1 VARTSGSSNFTGRH
15 PIILWVECPFNNSS
29 LTALIVLSRYYGPFR
44 EMSDYGPQY
53 CDVRNPDARAK
64 HKAVSC
70 PDKILTAFCQLGALR
85 LRARRCLI
93 FFFDVN
99 HAYIMAEATQTLSLE
114 DDTIHEPGD
123 EVWMGHSVI
132 PRDVACCETTVN
144 LPSFPISAAADSDIK
159 KSAFVVNDLTKHPDL
174 STRPYVTGFPNG
186 RFYAGVPI
194 TTPSG
199 INIGAYCI
207 LDDKVRDG
215 VSDKDLVFLR
225 DMSKTVMTHL
235 EAVRALAERQ
245 QTNRMV
251 AGLGDFV
258 RGGASDAGRTAP
270 SATHTPPKEV
280 GVEAQNTHAVE
291 YRLPDAL
298 VDATGT
304 PATPSSQSLTDYF
317 VIQHQPSPLASHA
330 EVLKKDVV
338 SLRQSSEYGGIS
350 SSNHQKHG
358 LPDRLVRTDSGSV
371 PSFTASPME
380 NSTVRPL
387 PRPRENAD
395 DPKSTYQRAA
405 ETLCQS
411 LNIDGVAF
419 LDASVRVFG
428 GLSNDQNAE
437 SFEGSTAESGDSTGN
452 FSHSESAAE
461 PRVKRA
467 RVCQVLGCAQTVRDD
482 MLEMKHPKNL
492 PPKKLTEVFLR
503 KLMNR
508 HPHGKVWT
516 FDEDLKTHSEDG
528 FSSDESGAGI
538 DAAAA
543 LSPSVQQR
551 KATRRDRKSDG
562 ETLQAAFPGAR
573 CIALS
578 GIWDYTRK
586 RWAVAGLYWTLDPF
600 RTIAKET
607 EMKFVAAF
615 CDIIVAETKRL
626 EVVGTDKA
634 KSDFISSISH
644 ELRSP
649 LHGILG
655 SCELLSDRGLDDTA
669 MTFLEQIDSCG
680 RTLLEIIEHLLD
692 FANIKSQRLRKGS
705 VKSSKISR
713 KFLSSTGSSST
724 DDLEALQKSVALD
737 ALTEDT
743 IISSIYSFYYGQRV
757 HKHTNPSVILDI
769 DRSDGKAWTCSLAT
783 GGWKRICIN
792 LVTNAL
798 KYTPS
803 GFIRV
808 SLKQEPKPGSRRRF
822 NALLTVSDT
831 GIGMS
836 KQFQSDRLFHDFAQ
850 EDTLSD
856 GLGLGLHMVS
866 RIVYAMGGKI
876 EVVSNGKG
884 TGTCVTVLVPLEHSQ
899 NSSHRSDSWD
909 KEIVTSPNVFGVLK
923 VGLVTGTDV
932 STDLENSSTTALSS
946 LAIASVENNLKFM
959 GVQSERCK
967 WQSVSSYDLIIVM
980 EAELAGCLATLRNSN
995 AADDRYAKNADG
1007 LPPVL
1012 VICNHNPSARI
1023 LRDLWTTDDL
1033 RSYVTMEHVA
1043 LPCGIK
1049 QISQAIS
1056 SALRQHEKRKMAG
1069 LDMVEVYQESRRESL
1084 ADGVALRDIGTNS
1097 QPQLRSFAP
1106 VWATTDIT
1114 FVEQAWTDST
1124 WSTYKSAHVLP
1135 VQSSPAEAQLSS
1147 SSNRR
1152 ISAPQADLDSQSAR
1166 ILGPGTPSTEVTSAL
1181 GLPTQIPILLL
1192 VDDNNINLKLLSTFA
1207 KKYKYSHILA
1217 ENGQL
1222 ALDAF
1227 ENAHRNLSS
1236 CNSNEAQNVG
1246 TVRTGMPN
1254 TIIMDINM
1262 PVMDGYEAVQRIRIY
1277 EKKHRLT
1284 ASKIIAVTALQSEA
1298 ARTEAIGSGFDMF
1311 LSKPLKLKDLAKL
1324 IEVC

>member
-1 VARTSGSSNFTGRH
+1 
-15 PIILWVECPFNNSS
+15 
-29 LTALIVLSRYYGPFR
+29 
-44 EMSDYGPQY
+44 
-53 CDVRNPDARAK
+53 
-64 HKAVSC
+64 
-70 PDKILTAFCQLGALR
+70 
-85 LRARRCLI
+85 
-93 FFFDVN
+93 
-99 HAYIMAEATQTLSLE
+99 MAEATQTLSLE

-123 EVWMGHSVI
+123 EVWMGHSII

-159 KSAFVVNDLTKHPDL
+159 KSA
-174 STRPYVTGFPNG
+174 PYVTGFPNG

-199 INIGAYCI
+199 IDIGAYCI

-215 VSDKDLVFLR
+215 VSDKDLIFLR

-251 AGLGDFV
+251 GGLGDFV

-270 SATHTPPKEV
+270 SATNTPPKEV
-280 GVEAQNTHAVE
+280 GVEAQNPHAVE

-304 PATPSSQSLTDYF
+304 PATPSSA
-317 VIQHQPSPLASHA
+317 V
-330 EVLKKDVV
+330 
-338 SLRQSSEYGGIS
+338 
-350 SSNHQKHG
+350 
-358 LPDRLVRTDSGSV
+358 
-371 PSFTASPME
+371 
-380 NSTVRPL
+380 
-387 PRPRENAD
+387 
-395 DPKSTYQRAA
+395 STYQRAA
-405 ETLCQS
+405 EILCQS

-419 LDASVRVFG
+419 LDTSVRVFG

-437 SFEGSTAESGDSTGN
+437 SVEGSTAESGDSTGT

-467 RVCQVLGCAQTVRDD
+467 RVCQVLGCAQTVRND
-482 MLEMKHPKNL
+482 MLEMNHPKNL

-508 HPHGKVWT
+508 NPHGKIWT
-516 FDEDLKTHSEDG
+516 FDEGLKTHSEDG

-543 LSPSVQQR
+543 LSPSVKQR
-551 KATRRDRKSDG
+551 KAIRRDRKSDG
-562 ETLQAAFPGAR
+562 EILQAAFPGAR

-586 RWAVAGLYWTLDPF
+586 RWVVAGLYWTLDPF
-600 RTIAKET
+600 RTIVKET
-607 EMKFVAAF
+607 EMQFVAAF

-692 FANIKSQRLRKGS
+692 FANIKSQRLRNGS
-705 VKSSKISR
+705 VKSSTMSR
-713 KFLSSTGSSST
+713 KFLPSTGSSSA

-743 IISSIYSFYYGQRV
+743 IVSSIYSFYYGQRV
-757 HKHTNPSVILDI
+757 HKHTHPSVILDI

-836 KQFQSDRLFHDFAQ
+836 KQFQSDRL
-850 EDTLSD
+850 
-856 GLGLGLHMVS
+856 GLHMVS

-884 TGTCVTVLVPLEHSQ
+884 TGTCVTVLVPFEHSQ

-909 KEIVTSPNVFGVLK
+909 KEIVTFPNVFGVLK

-932 STDLENSSTTALSS
+932 SADLENSPTTALSS

-980 EAELAGCLATLRNSN
+980 EAELAGCLATLRNSS
-995 AADDRYAKNADG
+995 AADDRHAKSADG
-1007 LPPVL
+1007 LAPVL

-1033 RSYVTMEHVA
+1033 RSYVTMEHIA

-1056 SALRQHEKRKMAG
+1056 SVLRQHEKRKMAG

-1097 QPQLRSFAP
+1097 QPQLPSFAP

-1114 FVEQAWTDST
+1114 FVEQGWADST

-1135 VQSSPAEAQLSS
+1135 VQSSPAEAQLFSS
-1147 SSNRR
+1147 SSRR
-1152 ISAPQADLDSQSAR
+1152 TSAPQADLDSQSAQ
-1166 ILGPGTPSTEVTSAL
+1166 ILRPGTPSTEVTSAL
-1181 GLPTQIPILLL
+1181 GLLTQIPILLL
-1192 VDDNNINLKLLSTFA
+1192 VDDNNINLRLLSTFA

-1236 CNSNEAQNVG
+1236 SNSNEAQNVR

-1298 ARTEAIGSGFDMF
+1298 ARAEAIGSGFDMF

>member
-1 VARTSGSSNFTGRH
+1 
-15 PIILWVECPFNNSS
+15 
-29 LTALIVLSRYYGPFR
+29 
-44 EMSDYGPQY
+44 
-53 CDVRNPDARAK
+53 
-64 HKAVSC
+64 
-70 PDKILTAFCQLGALR
+70 
-85 LRARRCLI
+85 
-93 FFFDVN
+93 
-99 HAYIMAEATQTLSLE
+99 MAEATQTLSLE

-132 PRDVACCETTVN
+132 PRDVACCETTVK

-215 VSDKDLVFLR
+215 VSDKDLIFLR

-251 AGLGDFV
+251 GGLGDFV
-258 RGGASDAGRTAP
+258 RGGASDAGCTAP
-270 SATHTPPKEV
+270 SATNIPPKEV
-280 GVEAQNTHAVE
+280 GVEAQNTHVVE

-298 VDATGT
+298 VDATET

-330 EVLKKDVV
+330 EVLEKDAV
-338 SLRQSSEYGGIS
+338 SLRQSSEYSGIS
-350 SSNHQKHG
+350 SANHQKHG
-358 LPDRLVRTDSGSV
+358 LPDRLVQTDSGSV

-380 NSTVRPL
+380 NSTVGPL

-437 SFEGSTAESGDSTGN
+437 SVEGSTAESGDSTGN

-467 RVCQVLGCAQTVRDD
+467 RVCQVLGCAQA
-482 MLEMKHPKNL
+482 
-492 PPKKLTEVFLR
+492 
-503 KLMNR
+503 
-508 HPHGKVWT
+508 T

-562 ETLQAAFPGAR
+562 EILLAAFPGAR

-713 KFLSSTGSSST
+713 KFLPPTGSSSA

-743 IISSIYSFYYGQRV
+743 INSSIYSIYYGQRV
-757 HKHTNPSVILDI
+757 HKHTHPSVILDI
-769 DRSDGKAWTCSLAT
+769 HRSDGKAWTCSLAT

-836 KQFQSDRLFHDFAQ
+836 KKFQSDRLFHDFAQ

-876 EVVSNGKG
+876 EVVSNGRG
-884 TGTCVTVLVPLEHSQ
+884 IGTCVTVLVPLEHSQ

-932 STDLENSSTTALSS
+932 SADLENSSTTALTS
-946 LAIASVENNLKFM
+946 LAIASVENNLKFT

-980 EAELAGCLATLRNSN
+980 EAELAGCLATLRNSS
-995 AADDRYAKNADG
+995 AADDHYAKNADG
-1007 LPPVL
+1007 LAPIL

-1023 LRDLWTTDDL
+1023 LRDLWATDDL

-1049 QISQAIS
+1049 QITQAIS

-1069 LDMVEVYQESRRESL
+1069 LDMVEVYQESRRESS
-1084 ADGVALRDIGTNS
+1084 ADVVALHDIGTNS
-1097 QPQLRSFAP
+1097 QPQLQSFVP

-1114 FVEQAWTDST
+1114 VHMCFQ
-1124 WSTYKSAHVLP
+1124 Y
-1135 VQSSPAEAQLSS
+1135 
-1147 SSNRR
+1147 NRR
-1152 ISAPQADLDSQSAR
+1152 QQKLSFSPHRAVAYRPQADLDSQSAH

-1181 GLPTQIPILLL
+1181 RLPTQIPILLL

-1217 ENGQL
+1217 QNGQL

-1236 CNSNEAQNVG
+1236 CNSNEAQNVR

-1277 EKKHRLT
+1277 EKKHRLA

-1298 ARTEAIGSGFDMF
+1298 ARAEAIGSGFDMF

>member
-1 VARTSGSSNFTGRH
+1 
-15 PIILWVECPFNNSS
+15 
-29 LTALIVLSRYYGPFR
+29 
-44 EMSDYGPQY
+44 
-53 CDVRNPDARAK
+53 
-64 HKAVSC
+64 
-70 PDKILTAFCQLGALR
+70 
-85 LRARRCLI
+85 LI

-114 DDTIHEPGD
+114 DDAIHEPGD

-144 LPSFPISAAADSDIK
+144 LPSLPISAAADSDIK

-174 STRPYVTGFPNG
+174 STRPYVTSFPNG

-194 TTPSG
+194 TTASG
-199 INIGAYCI
+199 TNIGAYCI
-207 LDDKVRDG
+207 LDDKVREG
-215 VSDKDLVFLR
+215 VSDKDLIFLR

-245 QTNRMV
+245 QNNRMV

-258 RGGASDAGRTAP
+258 RGAASDAGRTAP
-270 SATHTPPKEV
+270 SATNTLPKEV
-280 GVEAQNTHAVE
+280 GVEAQNAHVVE
-291 YRLPDAL
+291 YRLPDSL
-298 VDATGT
+298 VDTMGT
-304 PATPSSQSLTDYF
+304 PAPSSQSLTDYF
-317 VIQHQPSPLASHA
+317 AIQHQPSPLAGHA
-330 EVLKKDVV
+330 EVLEKGAA
-338 SLRQSSEYGGIS
+338 SLRQTSDSSGVS
-350 SSNHQKHG
+350 SANHQKHG
-358 LPDRLVRTDSGSV
+358 LPDRLVRADSGSV
-371 PSFTASPME
+371 PSFTAPPME

-387 PRPRENAD
+387 PHQRENAE

-405 ETLCQS
+405 EILCQS
-411 LNIDGVAF
+411 LNIDGVAL

-428 GLSNDQNAE
+428 GLSNDQNVE
-437 SFEGSTAESGDSTGN
+437 SVEESTAESGDSTGTC
-452 FSHSESAAE
+452 SHSDSAAE

-467 RVCQVLGCAQTVRDD
+467 RVCQVLGCAQTLRND
-482 MLEMKHPKNL
+482 MLGMNHPKDQ

-508 HPHGKVWT
+508 NPHGKIWT
-516 FDEDLKTHSEDG
+516 FDEDLKTHSEDD
-528 FSSDESGAGI
+528 FSADESGAGI

-543 LSPSVQQR
+543 LVPSIQQR
-551 KATRRDRKSDG
+551 KAACRDLKSDG
-562 ETLQAAFPGAR
+562 EILQAAFPGAR

-578 GIWDYTRK
+578 GVWDYTRK
-586 RWAVAGLYWTLDPF
+586 RWAIAGLYWTLDPL

-607 EMKFVAAF
+607 EMRFVAAF

-626 EVVGTDKA
+626 EVMETDKA

-669 MTFLEQIDSCG
+669 TTFLEQIDSCG

-692 FANIKSQRLRKGS
+692 FANLKSQRLRKGS

-713 KFLSSTGSSST
+713 KFLPPTGNSSAR
-724 DDLEALQKSVALD
+724 DLEALQKDVALD

-743 IISSIYSFYYGQRV
+743 VVSSIYSFYYGQRV
-757 HKHTNPSVILDI
+757 DKHTHPQVILDI
-769 DRSDGKAWTCSLAT
+769 DRSEGIAWTCSLAA

-808 SLKQEPKPGSRRRF
+808 SLKQEPKSGSRRRF

-836 KQFQSDRLFHDFAQ
+836 KKFQSDRLFQDFAQ

-856 GLGLGLHMVS
+856 GLGLGMHMVS
-866 RIVYAMGGKI
+866 QIIYAMGGRI

-899 NSSHRSDSWD
+899 NSSHRSESWD
-909 KEIVTSPNVFGVLK
+909 KEIVTSPKVFGVLK
-923 VGLVTGTDV
+923 VGLVTGTYV
-932 STDLENSSTTALSS
+932 SSDFENSSTTALSS
-946 LAIASVENNLKFM
+946 LAIASVENNLKFL
-959 GVQSERCK
+959 GIQSERCK

-980 EAELAGCLATLRNSN
+980 EAELAGCLATLRNSS
-995 AADDRYAKNADG
+995 AADDRYARNADG
-1007 LPPVL
+1007 LAPVL
-1012 VICNHNPSARI
+1012 VICNHSPSARI
-1023 LRDLWTTDDL
+1023 LRDLWATDDL
-1033 RSYVTMEHVA
+1033 RSRVTMEHVA

-1049 QISQAIS
+1049 QITQAIS

-1069 LDMVEVYQESRRESL
+1069 SDMAEVCEESRGESS
-1084 ADGVALRDIGTNS
+1084 ADGVAPHDIGVDS
-1097 QPQLRSFAP
+1097 QPQLGLFSP
-1106 VWATTDIT
+1106 VSATTDVA
-1114 FVEQAWTDST
+1114 FVEQAWANST
-1124 WSTYKSAHVLP
+1124 WPTYKSAHVLP
-1135 VQSSPAEAQLSS
+1135 VQLSPAEAQFFSS
-1147 SSNRR
+1147 SSRR
-1152 ISAPQADLDSQSAR
+1152 IPAPQADPDSQSAR
-1166 ILGPGTPSTEVTSAL
+1166 ILTPATASIEVTPAL
-1181 GLPTQIPILLL
+1181 GLSTQIPILLL
-1192 VDDNNINLKLLSTFA
+1192 VDDNSINLKLLSTFA

-1217 ENGQL
+1217 QNGQL

-1227 ENAHRNLSS
+1227 KNAHRNFSS
-1236 CNSNEAQNVG
+1236 CNSTEKDVCTVG
-1246 TVRTGMPN
+1246 TGIPN
-1254 TIIMDINM
+1254 IIIMDINM
-1262 PVMDGYEAVQRIRIY
+1262 PVMDGYEAVQRIRSY
-1277 EKKHRLT
+1277 EKENHLT
-1284 ASKIIAVTALQSEA
+1284 ASKIIAVTALKSEA
-1298 ARTEAIGSGFDMF
+1298 ARAEAVGSGFDMF

-1324 IEVC
+1324 IELC